1 MRLLHES
8 NKQRQS
14 TFFQCK
20 LWQVYRAPFGAG
32 LSGTSQLGFPVREA
46 HSFNSYSASQQKAVY
61 KDPDVDQ
68 RTKEKQPQSGVLL
81 FSRQSI

>member
-1 MRLLHES
+1 MNPTNNVSQPFSSANFGRS
-8 NKQRQS
+8 I
-14 TFFQCK
+14 
-20 LWQVYRAPFGAG
+20 YRAPFGAG